1 MLSALVGLVV
11 AAVVGMVVLTVVLAI
26 LGVVFG
32 LAFGI
37 LGMMIAL
44 AIKVVPLVLVGWV
57 VVKLIQRSERKASY
71 ASIPA
76 SDRRWLDS

>member
-11 AAVVGMVVLTVVLAI
+11 AAVVGFVVLTVLLAV

-32 LAFGI
+32 LAFGV
-37 LGMMIAL
+37 LGLMVAL
-44 AIKVVPLVLVGWV
+44 AVKVLPLVLIGWV
-57 VVKLIQRSERKASY
+57 VVKLIQRSERGSRPAIAS
-71 ASIPA
+71 